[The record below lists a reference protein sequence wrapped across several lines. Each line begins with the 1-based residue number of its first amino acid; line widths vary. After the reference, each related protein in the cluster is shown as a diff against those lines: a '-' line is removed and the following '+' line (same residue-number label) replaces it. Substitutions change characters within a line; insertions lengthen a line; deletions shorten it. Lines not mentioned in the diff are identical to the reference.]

1 MVIFVYKTYLKPIY
15 CNMRTLLLTLTL
27 AFALSLP
34 LVQAQHDLTKD
45 YIAVRA
51 LFPNY
56 QYQIAKD
63 WNWEDFTSGFEF
75 EYGRHLTGPLSLA
88 FPLKIGQVKYPVD
101 ATGKILS
108 AGGLFN
114 LDALLQLRPLK
125 PNVFF
130 SPNLFAG
137 LGANYEDL
145 RKVNF
150 ALPVGIGLDFKLGG
164 AVYFTTKGEYR
175 IGFTDLR
182 DNIQLGAGLKFYLGG
197 AEDTAAGKDTDKDGI
212 VDTEDQ
218 CPTIPGTAKAMGCPD
233 NDDDGIANT
242 KDACPEEAGPASTN
256 GCPDTD
262 NDGIINSKD
271 QCPTEAGT
279 AANNGCPD
287 SDNDGI
293 INSKDQCPTEA
304 GPASNN
310 GCPIR
315 DADSDGIVDANDECP
330 NQAGPASTKGCPDRD
345 ADGIAD
351 KNDACPD
358 VKGTAANRGC
368 PDTDGDGVID
378 SVDKCPNQPGPAS
391 NNGCPE
397 ITQKDKETLSFAARN
412 VQFETGSSVLKAGS
426 NAILDQVV
434 DILKRYSDYSVRI
447 SGHTDSSGGDD
458 LNLKLS
464 KTRAKA
470 CNDYLVS
477 KGINAARIT
486 HDGFGETRPVGN
498 NATPQGRALNRR
510 TEFELYQR

>member
-1 MVIFVYKTYLKPIY
+1 
-15 CNMRTLLLTLTL
+15 MRTLLLTLML

-34 LVQAQHDLTKD
+34 LVHAQRDLSKD
-45 YIAVRA
+45 FIAVRA

-56 QYQIAKD
+56 QYPVNQD
-63 WNWEDFTSGFEF
+63 WNWSDFESGIEF
-75 EYGRHLTGPLSLA
+75 EYGHHLAGPLSLA
-88 FPLKIGQVKYPVD
+88 FPLKIAQVKYPID
-101 ATGKILS
+101 NTGKTLS
-108 AGGLFN
+108 EGGMFN
-114 LDALLQLRPLK
+114 LDALLHLRPFK
-125 PNVFF
+125 PNVFL
-130 SPNLFAG
+130 SPNAFIG
-137 LGANYEDL
+137 IGANYEDL
-145 RKVNF
+145 EDLNF
-150 ALPVGIGLDFKLGG
+150 ALPMGIGLDFKLGG
-164 AVYFTTKGEYR
+164 SFYLTTKGEYR
-175 IGFTDLR
+175 IGFKDFR
-182 DNIQLGAGLKFYLGG
+182 DNIQLGLGFKFFLGG
-197 AEDTAAGKDTDKDGI
+197 DNAPKDSDKDGI

-233 NDDDGIANT
+233 NDNDGIAND

-293 INSKDQCPTEA
+293 INSKDQCPNEA

-315 DADSDGIVDANDECP
+315 DADGDGIVDAEDECP
-330 NQAGPASTKGCPDRD
+330 NQSGPASTKGCPDRD
-345 ADGIAD
+345 GDGIAD
-351 KNDACPD
+351 KNDQCPD
-358 VKGTAANRGC
+358 VRGSAANRGC
-368 PDTDGDGVID
+368 PDTDGDGIID

-397 ITQKDKETLSFAARN
+397 ITQKDKETLNFAARN
-412 VQFETGSSVLKAGS
+412 VQFETGSAVLKASS
-426 NAILDQVV
+426 NAIMDQVA

-447 SGHTDSSGGDD
+447 SGHTDSSGSDD

-464 KTRAKA
+464 KARAKA

-486 HDGFGETRPVGN
+486 HDGFGESRPVGN

-510 TEFELYQR
+510 TEFELYQK

>member
-1 MVIFVYKTYLKPIY
+1 
-15 CNMRTLLLTLTL
+15 MRTLLFT
-27 AFALSLP
+27 LSLVFV
-34 LVQAQHDLTKD
+34 LSTSTLQAQRDLSKD

-56 QYQIAKD
+56 QYQIAND
-63 WNWEDFTSGFEF
+63 WNWDDLTSGLEF
-75 EYGRHLTGPLSLA
+75 EYGHNLTGPLNLA
-88 FPLKIGQVKYPVD
+88 FPLKIAQAKYPTD
-101 ATGKILS
+101 ATGRTFRQ
-108 AGGLFN
+108 GGLFN
-114 LDALLQLRPLK
+114 LDALLQLRPFK
-125 PNVFF
+125 SNVFLN
-130 SPNLFAG
+130 PNFFAG

-145 RKVNF
+145 SDFNF
-150 ALPVGIGLDFKLGG
+150 ALPLGVGLDFKLSG
-164 AVYFTTKGEYR
+164 ALYLSTKAEYR
-175 IGFTDLR
+175 IGFSDLR
-182 DNIQLGAGLKFYLGG
+182 DNIQLGAGLKIFLGG
-197 AEDTAAGKDTDKDGI
+197 AGDDTAGKDSDKDGI

-304 GPASNN
+304 GPVSNN

-315 DADSDGIVDANDECP
+315 DADGDGIVDANDECP

-358 VKGTAANRGC
+358 VKGSAANRGC

-378 SVDKCPNQPGPAS
+378 SADKCPNQPGPAS

-412 VQFETGSSVLKAGS
+412 VQFETGSSVLKASS
-426 NAILDQVV
+426 NAILDQVA

-464 KTRAKA
+464 KARAKA

-498 NATPQGRALNRR
+498 NATPEGRTLNRR
-510 TEFELYQR
+510 TEFELYQK